1 MYALLLDSSNKNLSV
16 GLALDGKLVDRT
28 SYEAWQKQSE
38 LLVDEIDKTLVR
50 NKIGRKDIGSVVV
63 SKGPGSYTGV
73 RIAMSVAKT
82 MSFALGVPL
91 YLVSSLQVQ
100 EVAGKPT
107 ICLMNARSKR
117 SYIGVYRDA
126 ECLLEDTVIEN
137 QDVLEYIKNH
147 PDYEVSGELSQLGLE
162 DKPGDILGN
171 LLKADVPANLCD
183 EPLAAK
189 PVYLKDT
196 YQV

>member
-16 GLALDGKLVDRT
+16 GLALDRKLVDRT

-38 LLVDEIDKTLVR
+38 LLVDEIDKTLTR
-50 NKIGRKDIGSVVV
+50 NKIGREDIGSVVV

-73 RIAMSVAKT
+73 RIAMAVAKT
-82 MSFALGVPL
+82 ISFALGVPL

-137 QDVLEYIKNH
+137 QDVLKYIQSH